1 MSPRGIELNLPDLPE
16 VPIALG
22 RESPAPDG
30 RPTRERRRRKPA
42 DLIASW
48 LPLLLMAGLAVGSGW
63 LVRNAPQAVIA
74 QTPRAERVEPDYTMD
89 RPVVQRF
96 DAEGR
101 LRLEIQGQA
110 MRHYPQGG
118 RVEVDRPVIRAYA
131 PDGRITAGTAQR
143 VLSDARAT
151 DVLLTGRAV
160 LQGTTRGGLPA
171 EVRGEA
177 LRLMP
182 RSGQL
187 RSDEAVEARI
197 GLDQMQAAGLLYDDA
212 EGRITLDGPMRV
224 VLPPRT
230 TTAMP
235 SKPAA
240 GPRAVP
246 SPRPATRAGKAPPG
260 ARAAA
265 TTAKRRNADATRKV
279 PR

>member
-22 RESPAPDG
+22 RESPAPDA
-30 RPTRERRRRKPA
+30 RTTRQRRRRKPA

-63 LVRNAPQAVIA
+63 LVRNAPQAVVA

-131 PDGRITAGTAQR
+131 PDGRITTGTAQR

-151 DVLLTGRAV
+151 DVLLAGDAV
-160 LQGTTRGGLPA
+160 VQGTTRAGLPA
-171 EVRGEA
+171 QIRGDA

-197 GLDQMQAAGLLYDDA
+197 GPDQMQAAGLLYDDA

-230 TTAMP
+230 PIAMP
-235 SKPAA
+235 SRPAV

-246 SPRPATRAGKAPPG
+246 SPRPTTRIGKAPPG
-260 ARAAA
+260 ARAA
-265 TTAKRRNADATRKV
+265 TTAKRRNADAARKV